1 MVLLPYFL
9 WSKCSGSNERN
20 NRQNFQNI
28 FVFDSQWFCPQC
40 YSRYSTLAYSN
51 RKLIRRKMGFL
62 KCKIFYEAIICTKVF
77 IISKKK
83 EYCSSKTVFH
93 LHMQTSNPLEICFWR
108 PPKKLSSLHREYIY
122 IFIKL
127 SIHNKL
133 L

>member
-77 IISKKK
+77 FITKKKKKKKK
-83 EYCSSKTVFH
+83 ELFFMWELLFLVLTQCEKSVFR
-93 LHMQTSNPLEICFWR
+93 LHVLTL
-108 PPKKLSSLHREYIY
+108 
-122 IFIKL
+122 
-127 SIHNKL
+127 KL
-133 L
+133 LNLILIATNKTF

>member
-62 KCKIFYEAIICTKVF
+62 KCKIFYEEIIWNKEYF
-77 IISKKK
+77 IKKK
-83 EYCSSKTVFH
+83 KKKKKNYFFMWELLFLVLTQCEKSVFR
-93 LHMQTSNPLEICFWR
+93 LHVLTL
-108 PPKKLSSLHREYIY
+108 
-122 IFIKL
+122 
-127 SIHNKL
+127 KL
-133 L
+133 LNLILIATNKTF

>member
-62 KCKIFYEAIICTKVF
+62 KCKIFYEAIICTKLFF
-77 IISKKK
+77 ISKRKKKKK
-83 EYCSSKTVFH
+83 ELFFYVRTPVPSLTQCEKSVFR
-93 LHMQTSNPLEICFWR
+93 LHVLTL
-108 PPKKLSSLHREYIY
+108 
-122 IFIKL
+122 
-127 SIHNKL
+127 KL
-133 L
+133 LNLILIATNKTF